1 MKASTKEIGRR
12 QMNQTEFW
20 VYLIEVLGTIAFA
33 SSGALLAME
42 EHMDVFGVIVLG
54 ITTAVG
60 GGIIRD
66 VVLGNTPPNVFR
78 NSSYVLIAIAVSILL
93 FVFRYIQY
101 KTNHIVKD
109 KVKGYYDKA
118 MLWMDAIGLGI
129 FTVVGINTAIN
140 RGYGERIFLLIF
152 VGMVT
157 GIGGGMLR
165 DVMAQRTPF
174 VLVKHIYALA
184 SLAGALSYIGI
195 IRYVPV
201 VTAMAISSTIV
212 VAIRVAAAYYK
223 WNLPKI

>member
-1 MKASTKEIGRR
+1 MS
-12 QMNQTEFW
+12 QTEYL
-20 VYLIEVLGTIAFA
+20 VYIIEIIGTIAFA

-42 EHMDVFGVIVLG
+42 EHMDIFGVSILG

-78 NSSYVLIAIAVSILL
+78 NSSYVLVAVTVSVILFL
-93 FVFRYIQY
+93 CRYIQQ
-101 KTNHIVKD
+101 KANVVLKD
-109 KVKGYYDKA
+109 QLKNYYDKA

-140 RGYGERIFLLIF
+140 KGHEDHVFLLIF

-184 SLAGALSYIGI
+184 SLAGALMYIWLI
-195 IRYVPV
+195 HYIPV
-201 VTAMAISSTIV
+201 ASAMTVAATV
-212 VAIRVAAAYYK
+212 VVIIRVAAAHYK
-223 WNLPKI
+223 WNLPKV